1 MRLKRNRLK
10 TYYHTKRIIEKDK
23 EGGTIETY
31 GAAVS
36 FSGEVWPGGGKLQ
49 AEMYGERLPYIRNI
63 RVDGV
68 YEIQEDEKGTIHYIF
83 KNGLDMTEG
92 DGLYLYTTEKPDYRI
107 ISIKPYRFLTL
118 EAEKI

>member
-1 MRLKRNRLK
+1 MRLKRSRLK

-31 GAAVS
+31 GAAAS

-68 YEIQEDEKGTIHYIF
+68 YEIQEDEKGILHYVF
-83 KNGLDMTEG
+83 PNGLNMTEG
-92 DGLYLYTTEKPDYRI
+92 DGVCLYTTEKPDYRI
-107 ISIKPYRFLTL
+107 ISIKPYRFLAL